1 MNVMVIVTKLVR
13 CWNIVVNY
21 SHTFMYLSQNHTD
34 PVSLYPRLFYERH
47 NTRRLDLIGEWCAS
61 GNLKNVIWRFLR
73 VEEEMLV
80 IVALDRQ
87 KRLALL
93 IGQWGDNGLR
103 TQTVFPI

>member
-1 MNVMVIVTKLVR
+1 M
-13 CWNIVVNY
+13 
-21 SHTFMYLSQNHTD
+21 
-34 PVSLYPRLFYERH
+34 
-47 NTRRLDLIGEWCAS
+47 
-61 GNLKNVIWRFLR
+61 
-73 VEEEMLV
+73 EEEMLV